1 MLTLQSLKQDLR
13 KFYGIKK
20 IIVSVGEYE
29 NEDTQEMEYDINV
42 NVWAYNRYYI
52 EEFECFTRTTLNEE
66 KKAIT
71 LAKRTTT
78 SLQNLYG
85 NKVEFVG
92 LENC

>member
-1 MLTLQSLKQDLR
+1 MLTLQALKQDLR
-13 KFYGIKK
+13 KYYSIKE
-20 IIVSVGEYE
+20 ITVSIGEY
-29 NEDTQEMEYDINV
+29 DGEYDVNV
-42 NVWAYNRYYI
+42 NVWAYNRYFI

-85 NKVEFVG
+85 NKVKYVG